1 MIDVLFSVIAQT
13 LPQNQP
19 QHQLKIDPPNSR
31 VSSNELKV
39 AQLLANSSAKN
50 LSKSNIISPTTITK
64 RSFVVEMKE
73 KHEKDTLK
81 MKFEK
86 AWNEFLQYLNH
97 EQKPGTQDYLNYFQY
112 LKTGKCKPV
121 ALWTTFN
128 RLQQFHHQI
137 YKEDLRSVPELLELS
152 KKLKN
157 PEPQELYYFDLGQIQ
172 KFLLISNSQYQDN
185 NYWLCRK
192 AFVVV
197 AHFGQLDCES
207 IKKLKLQDLI
217 TDNSTNGIFVKTDS
231 KQFLV
236 PRKPISSSTSLSYAG
251 ILLKYKDVVI
261 QDTKQ
266 TKGPLFRHFFKA
278 SRKFTRIPLGVAVMQ
293 KIRCEVAQSLG
304 LADSDKFCEACFWP
318 QEPQKIEN
326 LLMH

>member
-1 MIDVLFSVIAQT
+1 M
-13 LPQNQP
+13 
-19 QHQLKIDPPNSR
+19 
-31 VSSNELKV
+31 
-39 AQLLANSSAKN
+39 
-50 LSKSNIISPTTITK
+50 NIISPTTTTK

-86 AWNEFLQYLNH
+86 AWNEFIQYLNH
-97 EQKPGTQDYLNYFQY
+97 QQKPETQDYLNYFQY
-112 LKTGKCKPV
+112 LKTGKCKPI

-157 PEPQELYYFDLGQIQ
+157 PEPQELYYFHFGQIQ
-172 KFLLISNSQYQDN
+172 QFLVLSNNQYQD

-207 IKKLKLQDLI
+207 IKKLKLQDLF
-217 TDNSTNGIFVKTDS
+217 NPK
-231 KQFLV
+231 
-236 PRKPISSSTSLSYAG
+236 
-251 ILLKYKDVVI
+251 
-261 QDTKQ
+261 
-266 TKGPLFRHFFKA
+266 
-278 SRKFTRIPLGVAVMQ
+278 
-293 KIRCEVAQSLG
+293 
-304 LADSDKFCEACFWP
+304 
-318 QEPQKIEN
+318 N
-326 LLMH
+326 LPG

>member
-1 MIDVLFSVIAQT
+1 M
-13 LPQNQP
+13 
-19 QHQLKIDPPNSR
+19 
-31 VSSNELKV
+31 
-39 AQLLANSSAKN
+39 
-50 LSKSNIISPTTITK
+50 SNIQQDKTNITK
-64 RSFVVEMKE
+64 RSFVVEMKD

-86 AWNEFLQYLNH
+86 AWNEFIQYLNH
-97 EQKPGTQDYLNYFQY
+97 QQKPETKDYLNYFQH
-112 LKTGKCKPV
+112 LKTGKCKPI

-128 RLQQFHHQI
+128 RLQQFNHQI

-157 PEPQELYYFDLGQIQ
+157 PEPLELYYYQPGQIQ
-172 KFLLISNSQYQDN
+172 QFLLLSSNQYQD

-192 AFVVV
+192 AFVTV
-197 AHFGQLDCES
+197 AHFGRLDCES
-207 IKKLKLQDLI
+207 VKKLKLQDLVI
-217 TDNSTNGIFVKTDS
+217 DNINGIFMKTDE

-236 PRKPISSSTSLSYAG
+236 PKKLISNTNTSLTYAG
-251 ILLKYKDVVI
+251 ILSKYRDVVI

-304 LADSDKFCEACFWP
+304 LTDSDKYCEACFCP
-318 QEPQKIEN
+318 FGGGSAQEHQNIEN
-326 LLMH
+326 LLVN